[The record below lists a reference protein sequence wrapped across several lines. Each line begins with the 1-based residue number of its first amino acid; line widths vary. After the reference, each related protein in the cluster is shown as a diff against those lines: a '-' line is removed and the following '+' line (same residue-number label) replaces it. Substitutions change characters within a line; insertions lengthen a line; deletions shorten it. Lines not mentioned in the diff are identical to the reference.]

1 MKQGILNNNVDL
13 TLDLADLAVTSAKQS
28 FPLHTAQT
36 FSGDP
41 KGYRLVRETT
51 GELTLQGA
59 YSWWGVGSAGFEWRD
74 IATVNR
80 EDLDENTR
88 TTQ

>member
-1 MKQGILNNNVDL
+1 MKQGILNTNVDL
-13 TLDLADLAVTSAKQS
+13 VVDLADVTAKQS

-36 FSGDP
+36 FSADP

-59 YSWWGVGSAGFEWRD
+59 YSWWGAASAGFEWRD

-80 EDLDENTR
+80 EDLDENTP
-88 TTQ
+88 TT